1 MYPDIYIP
9 GSNKRREKDKS
20 LKIQKNYMIP
30 FIEQDRIE
38 IKIPNFDFMPI
49 FSPHSFFPLSFP
61 SFLFFIFFLF
71 VSESVPPPVP
81 SPSG

>member
-20 LKIQKNYMIP
+20 LKIQKKLYNP

-38 IKIPNFDFMPI
+38 IKIHNFDFMPI
-49 FSPHSFFPLSFP
+49 FSPHSFFPFSFP

-71 VSESVPPPVP
+71 VSESVP